1 MWITPSLFGRLKLCW
16 FKQQHSEK
24 TIELVA
30 AAGCSGYEQ
39 IIELVAA
46 ASCSGYEKI
55 IELVAAASCS
65 GYEQRIDIVK
75 GDHIVIWMGANKDWL
90 NAIARTHRPTT
101 TNCISSGGVL

>member
-16 FKQQHSEK
+16 FKQQHSEQI
-24 TIELVA
+24 IELVA

-46 ASCSGYEKI
+46 ASCSGYE
-55 IELVAAASCS
+55 
-65 GYEQRIDIVK
+65 QRIDIVK
-75 GDHIVIWMGANKDWL
+75 GDHLVIWMGANKDWL

>member
-16 FKQQHSEK
+16 FKQQHSE
-24 TIELVA
+24 
-30 AAGCSGYEQ
+30 Q

-46 ASCSGYEKI
+46 ASCSGYEQI
-55 IELVAAASCS
+55 IELVAAAGCS

-75 GDHIVIWMGANKDWL
+75 GDHIVIWRGANKDWL

>member
-16 FKQQHSEK
+16 FKQQHSEQI
-24 TIELVA
+24 IELVA
-30 AAGCSGYEQ
+30 AAGCSDYEQ
-39 IIELVAA
+39 
-46 ASCSGYEKI
+46 I